1 MCIQTKMKYRSVSLG
16 DQVFSTN
23 FTKLTVPGSSGKNP
37 KFRSIS
43 CSTEIERNLGT
54 NFTDDDSDLFS
65 DNNNNISLEDRVRT
79 LSYSSE
85 IAEQLAL
92 IGDEITETLGS
103 QLNNS
108 VLLALLQ
115 GYFGR
120 LNEQNN
126 RSIQDENT
134 PKGKISGYLSYVIR
148 ELITRM

>member
-16 DQVFSTN
+16 DQVFSSN

-54 NFTDDDSDLFS
+54 NLTDDESDLFI
-65 DNNNNISLEDRVRT
+65 DNNNISLEDRVRT

-126 RSIQDENT
+126 RNIQDENT
-134 PKGKISGYLSYVIR
+134 PKRKISGYLSYVIR